1 MACFYMIWLLV
12 PDPIADE
19 RINFGVTVF
28 DDYRIRS
35 QFVSDW
41 SRVEMFAGESVDY
54 AKYNAENV
62 IKANM
67 RGLLI
72 PTDKPRLMPIKKN
85 AIEISGKL
93 HNSIQLS
100 RPRGSIGSLEDVLKS
115 TVKQF
120 LKS

>member
-19 RINFGVTVF
+19 RVNFGVTVF
-28 DDYRIRS
+28 DDSRIRS

-41 SRVEMFAGESVDY
+41 SRVEMFAGESVDF
-54 AKYNAENV
+54 AKGYAENV

-72 PTDKPRLMPIKKN
+72 PSDKPRLVPIKKN

>member
-19 RINFGVTVF
+19 RVNFGVTVF

-54 AKYNAENV
+54 AKDHAKKV
-62 IKANM
+62 VKANL
-67 RGLLI
+67 RGLLL
-72 PTDKPRLMPIKKN
+72 PSDNPRLVPIKKN

-93 HNSIQLS
+93 HNLIQLS